1 MSPASLFLFVNIVGV
16 IAIQLLT
23 PSISL
28 VSQTETFLQ
37 FLLKFLRDKQLRNFC
52 QKAGIAHT
60 CYPV

>member
-1 MSPASLFLFVNIVGV
+1 MHFRHKYGKHIKQKKDTANILGILFLFVNIVGV

-37 FLLKFLRDKQLRNFC
+37 FLLKFLRDK
-52 QKAGIAHT
+52 
-60 CYPV
+60 

>member
-1 MSPASLFLFVNIVGV
+1 MSLGILFLFVNIVGV

-37 FLLKFLRDKQLRNFC
+37 FLLKFLRDKQLRNFV
-52 QKAGIAHT
+52 KRR
-60 CYPV
+60 V